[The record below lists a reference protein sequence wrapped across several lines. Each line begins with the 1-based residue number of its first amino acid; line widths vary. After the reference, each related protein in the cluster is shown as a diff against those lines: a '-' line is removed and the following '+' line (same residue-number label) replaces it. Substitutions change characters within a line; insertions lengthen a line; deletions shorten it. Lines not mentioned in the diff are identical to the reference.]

1 MRLAPRQAVAAG
13 LWQHL
18 AAMNLR
24 QLEAFQAIM
33 TSGSTIA
40 AGERLGLSQ
49 SAISRMLAQLEE
61 DLGLRLFARQKG
73 RLVPT
78 PEAEA
83 LLQDAQRV
91 VESALGLRR
100 HSEQLRLGGFQRKLL
115 KVAVPNTLASEMMP
129 ALVQRFMAQ
138 WPTAVLEV
146 LSTSYGS
153 AARAIVGRDVDL
165 ALVQLPVDLP
175 GISLL
180 AALETD
186 LVCVLP
192 QGHRLA
198 AKESLGPLDLE
209 EEALVFLGRQRQL
222 RHEVDLV
229 FRRARVLP
237 RVAAE
242 VHSVGVACSFVAAG
256 LGLGLVNGLI
266 ASYCDR
272 LPVVIRPFAPKVSVQ
287 LGLAALEG
295 TSADGMCAAFAGLM
309 IEAVAAHT
317 AAKGHTRVLPPVAG

>member
-1 MRLAPRQAVAAG
+1 
-13 LWQHL
+13 
-18 AAMNLR
+18 MNLR

-40 AGERLGLSQ
+40 AGEQLGLSQ

-83 LLQDAQRV
+83 LLPDAQRV
-91 VESALGLRR
+91 VESALGFRR

-129 ALVQRFMAQ
+129 ALVRQFMAER
-138 WPTAVLEV
+138 PDVVLEV
-146 LSTSYGS
+146 LSTSYGE
-153 AARAIVGRDVDL
+153 AARAVVGRDVDL
-165 ALVQLPVDLP
+165 AMVQLPADIP
-175 GISLL
+175 GLALL
-180 AALETD
+180 ATLETD
-186 LVCVLP
+186 IVCVLP
-192 QGHRLA
+192 EGHRLA
-198 AKESLGPLDLE
+198 TRESLGPADLE
-209 EEALVFLGRQRQL
+209 AEPLVFLGRQRQL
-222 RHEVDLV
+222 RHEIDQA
-229 FRRARVLP
+229 FRQARVLP

-256 LGLGLVNGLI
+256 LGLALVNGLI

-272 LPVVIRPFAPKVSVQ
+272 LPLVLRPFRPCIGTQ

-295 TSADGMCAAFAGLM
+295 TGSGSLCTAFAQRM
-309 IEAVAAHT
+309 MEAVRERAA
-317 AAKGHTRVLPPVAG
+317 GHTRVLA